1 MPKLEEQLNEQTLK
15 GTVSVNDQNLQ
26 QALIET
32 AVLDDL
38 NDVAIS
44 SPTNGQILG
53 YNSGTNSWQNTNVA
67 IVDGDKEPPT
77 LHTLSTLNSI
87 NI

>member
-38 NDVAIS
+38 NDVA
-44 SPTNGQILG
+44 LD
-53 YNSGTNSWQNTNVA
+53 
-67 IVDGDKEPPT
+67 IVFIVEF
-77 LHTLSTLNSI
+77 I
-87 NI
+87 